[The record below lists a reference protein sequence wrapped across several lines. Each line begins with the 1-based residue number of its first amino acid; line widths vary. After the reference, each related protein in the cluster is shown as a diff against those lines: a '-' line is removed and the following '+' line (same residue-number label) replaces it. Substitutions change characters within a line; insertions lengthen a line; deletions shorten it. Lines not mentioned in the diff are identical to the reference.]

1 MFRQELRQL
10 PEVNIIA
17 KEGLD
22 KVAAILR
29 IKASISWHTVVYK
42 KRSCKAKKEFLESY
56 KKTNAIARL
65 TAAST
70 ALKDFVVDT
79 SMIMSEVDA
88 IILFKEQYTLVKLI
102 DNEEEAAKYSLYFE
116 NL

>member
-1 MFRQELRQL
+1 M
-10 PEVNIIA
+10 
-17 KEGLD
+17 
-22 KVAAILR
+22 
-29 IKASISWHTVVYK
+29 
-42 KRSCKAKKEFLESY
+42 
-56 KKTNAIARL
+56 KTNAIARL
-65 TAAST
+65 TAALKAPT

>member
-1 MFRQELRQL
+1 LS
-10 PEVNIIA
+10 I
-17 KEGLD
+17 KE
-22 KVAAILR
+22 A
-29 IKASISWHTVVYK
+29 
-42 KRSCKAKKEFLESY
+42 SCKARKEFLESY

-65 TAAST
+65 TAALKST

-102 DNEEEAAKYSLYFE
+102 DNEEEAAKYSFILREPVTNNSVDWDSIDIFH
-116 NL
+116 NGDGA

>member
-1 MFRQELRQL
+1 LS
-10 PEVNIIA
+10 I
-17 KEGLD
+17 KE
-22 KVAAILR
+22 A
-29 IKASISWHTVVYK
+29 
-42 KRSCKAKKEFLESY
+42 SCKTRKEFLESY

-65 TAAST
+65 TAALKST

-102 DNEEEAAKYSLYFE
+102 DNEEEAAKYSFILREPVTNNSVDWDSIDIFH
-116 NL
+116 NGDGA